1 MSPSHKHTHTHTHTH
16 THQRRA
22 LIDVNNEITRHS
34 MNFQRNL
41 IQPTPGVG
49 LSPASAVM
57 KALPPHVA
65 HLAQPHPSPGVDAV
79 VIPTDAR
86 FTNTVLKN
94 VVDPGIRRS
103 VCVDTER
110 ERERE
115 RETGR
120 DEGGRE
126 RRERVEACG
135 RETRLRRK
143 SEIERD
149 THVEIK

>member
-1 MSPSHKHTHTHTHTH
+1 M
-16 THQRRA
+16 
-22 LIDVNNEITRHS
+22 NNEITRHS

-110 ERERE
+110 ERERK
-115 RETGR
+115 R
-120 DEGGRE
+120 DG
-126 RRERVEACG
+126 
-135 RETRLRRK
+135 
-143 SEIERD
+143 
-149 THVEIK
+149 